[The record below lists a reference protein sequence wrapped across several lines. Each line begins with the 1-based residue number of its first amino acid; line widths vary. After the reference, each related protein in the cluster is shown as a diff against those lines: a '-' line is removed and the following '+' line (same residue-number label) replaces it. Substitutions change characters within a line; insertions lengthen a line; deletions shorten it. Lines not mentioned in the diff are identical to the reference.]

1 MTTPPKLGAATRLQ
15 FHGPLSS
22 ERADRLVADL
32 AARNPATVVD
42 YGSGW
47 GELLLR
53 ILAAVPESHGTG
65 IDVHGPDII
74 RGRALATERGL
85 AERVTFI
92 EGSAAD
98 YTGAN
103 HGGANHA
110 DTNHADTNHPD
121 TADLVI
127 NLGAYQAFNSIPE
140 ALQALRTR
148 VRPGGRLLFGC
159 EIWERTP
166 TESQLAAMWPGTTA
180 DECRYL
186 PDVVDLAV
194 AAGFR
199 PLRVETATRGEW
211 EEFESGYAADVEEW
225 LLDNADH
232 PEAADLRAKLD
243 EHLSIWLRGTHDVLG
258 FVYLILGVPA

>member
-1 MTTPPKLGAATRLQ
+1 MTTPPKFGAATRLH
-15 FHGPLSS
+15 FHGPLSG
-22 ERADRLVADL
+22 ERADRLVAAL
-32 AARNPATVVD
+32 AVRNPATVVD

-53 ILAAVPESHGTG
+53 ILAAVPGAHGTG
-65 IDVHGPDII
+65 IDVHGPDLV
-74 RGRALATERGL
+74 RGRALAAERGI
-85 AERVTFI
+85 ADRATFV
-92 EGSAAD
+92 EGPAAD
-98 YTGAN
+98 YAEP
-103 HGGANHA
+103 A
-110 DTNHADTNHPD
+110 DRAAP
-121 TADLVI
+121 ADLVI
-127 NLGAYQAFNSIPE
+127 SLGAYQAFGSIPE
-140 ALQALRTR
+140 ALQALRAR

-166 TESQLAAMWPGTTA
+166 TASQLAAMWPGTTA

-199 PLRVETATRGEW
+199 PLCVETATRGEW

-243 EHLSIWLRGTHDVLG
+243 GHLSIWLRGTHDVLG